1 MKRYLTILFAA
12 LVLCS
17 CNNTNE
23 QTEVLVDVTPT
34 NLAGVWMLESFDN
47 GKSLADGD
55 FVYIEFVRS
64 DRSYTLYQ
72 SVGSMYTQ
80 TMTGNY
86 FIEIDPAYGAIIRG
100 NYGTDEYNYFDWS
113 HRYIVTMT
121 ADRMRWEAKD
131 DKQNVSVYVRVD
143 ALPEL

>member
-131 DKQNVSVYVRVD
+131 DKQNVSVYVRVES
-143 ALPEL
+143 LPEL

>member
-1 MKRYLTILFAA
+1 MFAA

-23 QTEVLVDVTPT
+23 PTEVLVDVTPT

-55 FVYIEFVRS
+55 FVYIEFVRT

-131 DKQNVSVYVRVD
+131 DEQNVSIYVRVD
-143 ALPEL
+143 SLPVIE

>member
-121 ADRMRWEAKD
+121 ADRMRWVAKD
-131 DKQNVSVYVRVD
+131 DEQNVSVYVRVD

>member
-17 CNNTNE
+17 CNNANE
-23 QTEVLVDVTPT
+23 PTEVLVDVTPT

-55 FVYIEFVRS
+55 FVYIEFVRT

-121 ADRMRWEAKD
+121 ADRMRWVAKD
-131 DKQNVSVYVRVD
+131 DEQNVSVYVRVD

>member
-121 ADRMRWEAKD
+121 ADRMRWEARMMSRMF
-131 DKQNVSVYVRVD
+131 QSMF
-143 ALPEL
+143 A